1 MLKEILVIDDNPDI
15 RFLICNIL
23 DEQNF
28 KVRSAAN
35 YDQAVLEINN
45 RLPDLAI
52 IDIKLDKPDKDGI
65 DLLKLINKKN
75 KLIPVIMISGHAT
88 VQIAVEAIRLGAY
101 EFIEK
106 PFSKEKIVNYV
117 NRGLESSSLKIEKD
131 IIENKD
137 NSLDKAENNKM
148 PSSETQEKKIESK
161 SDEVKSEDSD
171 KESKDKTE
179 KNVEVNKE
187 IDVKKI
193 EKGKTDDSLKNK
205 PKKTLT
211 SKDENFKKKSS
222 PNSDKKQNSN
232 ENLSRRNEKDQN
244 EFIEKLVSINRVA
257 KVVKGGR
264 RFSFAALV
272 VVGDG
277 NGMVGHGKG
286 KAKEVPEAIK
296 KATDEAKNTMIRV
309 PLRQGRTLHH
319 DIRGRFDS
327 GNVFLRSAPS
337 GTGVIAGGPMR
348 AVFEALGIQDI
359 VAKSI
364 GSSNPHN
371 MVRATF
377 EALKVVSSPKIIAS
391 RRGLKVNDI
400 TKRRKNTSSIENA
413 KA

>member
-1 MLKEILVIDDNPDI
+1 M
-15 RFLICNIL
+15 
-23 DEQNF
+23 
-28 KVRSAAN
+28 S
-35 YDQAVLEINN
+35 
-45 RLPDLAI
+45 
-52 IDIKLDKPDKDGI
+52 
-65 DLLKLINKKN
+65 
-75 KLIPVIMISGHAT
+75 
-88 VQIAVEAIRLGAY
+88 
-101 EFIEK
+101 
-106 PFSKEKIVNYV
+106 
-117 NRGLESSSLKIEKD
+117 EKD
-131 IIENKD
+131 TLENTD
-137 NSLDKAENNKM
+137 NSVDKAENKQSKNTDTKDK
-148 PSSETQEKKIESK
+148 PIESK
-161 SDEVKSEDSD
+161 KSDQKKKEDNIKDSKSNNKTNLLKV
-171 KESKDKTE
+171 KESE
-179 KNVEVNKE
+179 KINVNKDE
-187 IDVKKI
+187 TKSPI
-193 EKGKTDDSLKNK
+193 KNK
-205 PKKTLT
+205 QNKTLST
-211 SKDENFKKKSS
+211 KDEGTKKKSIS
-222 PNSDKKQNSN
+222 GADKKNSN
-232 ENLSRRNEKDQN
+232 ENSSKTSERTQN

-296 KATDEAKNTMIRV
+296 KATDEAKNSMIRV

-319 DIRGRFDS
+319 DIKGRFDS

-400 TKRRKNTSSIENA
+400 TKRRKNSSSIENV

>member
-1 MLKEILVIDDNPDI
+1 M
-15 RFLICNIL
+15 
-23 DEQNF
+23 
-28 KVRSAAN
+28 S
-35 YDQAVLEINN
+35 
-45 RLPDLAI
+45 
-52 IDIKLDKPDKDGI
+52 
-65 DLLKLINKKN
+65 
-75 KLIPVIMISGHAT
+75 
-88 VQIAVEAIRLGAY
+88 
-101 EFIEK
+101 
-106 PFSKEKIVNYV
+106 
-117 NRGLESSSLKIEKD
+117 EKD
-131 IIENKD
+131 TIENTNK
-137 NSLDKAENNKM
+137 SVDKAENKQPMNGDSK
-148 PSSETQEKKIESK
+148 EKPIESK
-161 SDEVKSEDSD
+161 RSDQKNKKDNFQDSTKTKNEENFLN
-171 KESKDKTE
+171 KEPE
-179 KNVEVNKE
+179 KANVNKDE
-187 IDVKKI
+187 TKNPI
-193 EKGKTDDSLKNK
+193 KNK
-205 PKKTLT
+205 QNKTLST
-211 SKDENFKKKSS
+211 KDEGAKKKSI
-222 PNSDKKQNSN
+222 PGTDKKNSN
-232 ENLSRRNEKDQN
+232 ENSSKTSEKIQN

-296 KATDEAKNTMIRV
+296 KATDEAKNSMIRV

-319 DIRGRFDS
+319 GIKGRFDS

-400 TKRRKNTSSIENA
+400 TKRRKNPSSIENA

>member
-1 MLKEILVIDDNPDI
+1 MESDRKELV
-15 RFLICNIL
+15 C
-23 DEQNF
+23 
-28 KVRSAAN
+28 KVMSEKDMIEN
-35 YDQAVLEINN
+35 T
-45 RLPDLAI
+45 
-52 IDIKLDKPDKDGI
+52 DKIVDKGENKQPENTDTK
-65 DLLKLINKKN
+65 DKLIESKK
-75 KLIPVIMISGHAT
+75 S
-88 VQIAVEAIRLGAY
+88 
-101 EFIEK
+101 
-106 PFSKEKIVNYV
+106 
-117 NRGLESSSLKIEKD
+117 D
-131 IIENKD
+131 
-137 NSLDKAENNKM
+137 
-148 PSSETQEKKIESK
+148 QEKKEDPVQDSK
-161 SDEVKSEDSD
+161 ANKDVNLQKI
-171 KESKDKTE
+171 KESEKINVNKDEIKNNQNRTWSTKDQGTKK
-179 KNVEVNKE
+179 KNVSGVE
-187 IDVKKI
+187 KK
-193 EKGKTDDSLKNK
+193 
-205 PKKTLT
+205 
-211 SKDENFKKKSS
+211 
-222 PNSDKKQNSN
+222 NSN
-232 ENLSRRNEKDQN
+232 ENSSRTNEKIQS

-296 KATDEAKNTMIRV
+296 KATDEAKNSMIRV

-319 DIRGRFDS
+319 DIKGRFDS

-400 TKRRKNTSSIENA
+400 TKRRKNPSSLENA

>member
-1 MLKEILVIDDNPDI
+1 M
-15 RFLICNIL
+15 
-23 DEQNF
+23 
-28 KVRSAAN
+28 S
-35 YDQAVLEINN
+35 
-45 RLPDLAI
+45 
-52 IDIKLDKPDKDGI
+52 
-65 DLLKLINKKN
+65 
-75 KLIPVIMISGHAT
+75 
-88 VQIAVEAIRLGAY
+88 
-101 EFIEK
+101 
-106 PFSKEKIVNYV
+106 
-117 NRGLESSSLKIEKD
+117 EKD
-131 IIENKD
+131 TLENTD
-137 NSLDKAENNKM
+137 NSVDKAENKQ
-148 PSSETQEKKIESK
+148 SENTDTKDKPIESK
-161 SDEVKSEDSD
+161 KSDQKKKEDNVKDSNANN
-171 KESKDKTE
+171 KT
-179 KNVEVNKE
+179 NL
-187 IDVKKI
+187 
-193 EKGKTDDSLKNK
+193 LKNK
-205 PKKTLT
+205 ESEKININKDETKSPIKNKQNKTLST
-211 SKDENFKKKSS
+211 KDEGTKKKSIS
-222 PNSDKKQNSN
+222 GADKKNSN
-232 ENLSRRNEKDQN
+232 ENSSKTSEKIQN

-296 KATDEAKNTMIRV
+296 KATDEAKNSMIRV

-319 DIRGRFDS
+319 DIKGRFDS

-400 TKRRKNTSSIENA
+400 TKRRKNQSSIENV